1 VIRLMASG
9 AVDNRKIITA
19 RFALD
24 QVREAIKQSGART
37 DGKILV
43 KPR

>member
-1 VIRLMASG
+1 MASG
-9 AVDNRKIITA
+9 ALDNRKIVTA
-19 RFALD
+19 RFTLD
-24 QVREAIKQSGART
+24 NVVEGIKQSGSRT

>member
-1 VIRLMASG
+1 MASG
-9 AVDNRKIITA
+9 AVDNRKIITT

-24 QVREAIKQSGART
+24 EVLQAIKQSGART

-43 KPR
+43 RPR